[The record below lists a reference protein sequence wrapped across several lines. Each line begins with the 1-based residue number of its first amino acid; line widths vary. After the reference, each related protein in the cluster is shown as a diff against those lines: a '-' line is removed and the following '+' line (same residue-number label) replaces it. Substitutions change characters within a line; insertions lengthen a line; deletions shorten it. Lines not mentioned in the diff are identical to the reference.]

1 MTDATLF
8 KTAAQQQLASLLNP
22 ATPNSYID
30 TLSVKPVQHV
40 TVKTKALPLPDC
52 GMILISF
59 LLGLLVGMGL
69 AYLLHWLALRS
80 KT

>member
-22 ATPNSYID
+22 AAPNSYID
-30 TLSVKPVQHV
+30 GLSVKPVQHV
-40 TVKTKALPLPDC
+40 TVKTKPIAVDC
-52 GMILISF
+52 GMWLISF
-59 LLGLLVGMGL
+59 LFGLLVGMGL

-80 KT
+80 KA